1 MAARRMAAAL
11 PSLPPARMAAR
22 RMAAALPSLPPAR
35 MAAHAFLKAK
45 GVAAKRKKFKTRPNV
60 AVVCCPAVKDALKR
74 LSVSGRLLQPGSH
87 GGAGTSPRSLR

>member
-22 RMAAALPSLPPAR
+22 
-35 MAAHAFLKAK
+35 AFLKAK
-45 GVAAKRKKFKTRPNV
+45 GGGVAAKRKKFKTRPNV

-74 LSVSGRLLQPGSH
+74 LSVSGRLLQTGSH